1 MAHAEQQTQSV
12 GSPAHQHSGDQ
23 MNFKQIMGGLA
34 LLGVVG
40 GVAAQ
45 ETVVKI
51 GHSGP
56 LSGSQAFS
64 GKDNE
69 NGVRLAIE
77 ELNAKPLTIGGKKIK
92 FELMSEDDQA
102 DPKAGVTVAQK
113 LIDNGVKFVVGPYNS
128 GVTIPASRTYNDAG
142 VVIATVASNP
152 KITQQGYKNLFRVNA
167 SDTQL
172 GSKMALYAAKE
183 LKMKNVAVIDDRTAF
198 GQGVAEEFKKQAK
211 LSGMNVVGHEFT
223 TDKATDFTAI
233 LTNLKSK
240 KPDAIFF
247 GGYAPQG
254 APMARQMKQLGMT
267 AKLLG
272 GDTICTVEMGRIGGD
287 AVGDNVL
294 CSQGGAILDK
304 AANGPAFKAKYK
316 KRFNQDADVYA
327 ASFYDATLLFAQAMQ
342 KSNSV
347 DPAKV
352 GPEVAKSTYKGVA
365 GTYAF
370 DDKGDMKQSPVT
382 IFTFKG
388 GQPVA
393 LTSY

>member
-1 MAHAEQQTQSV
+1 
-12 GSPAHQHSGDQ
+12 
-23 MNFKQIMGGLA
+23 MNFKHIIGGLA

-40 GVAAQ
+40 IVAAQ

-77 ELNAKPLTIGGKKIK
+77 ELNAKPITVSGKKIK

-128 GVTIPASRTYNDAG
+128 GVTIPASRAYNDAG
-142 VVIATVASNP
+142 VIIATVASNP
-152 KITQQGYKNLFRVNA
+152 KITHQGYKNLFRVNA

-172 GSKMALYAAKE
+172 GSKMALYAANE
-183 LKMKNVAVIDDRTAF
+183 LKLKTVAVIDDRTAF
-198 GQGVAEEFKKQAK
+198 GQGVAEEFVKQAK
-211 LSGMNVVGHEFT
+211 LSGMQVVGHEFT
-223 TDKATDFTAI
+223 TDKSTDFTSI

-240 KPDAIFF
+240 KAEAIFF

-254 APMARQMKQLGMT
+254 APMARQMKQLGIN

-272 GDTICTVEMGRIGGD
+272 GDTICTVEMGKIGGD

-316 KRFNQDADVYA
+316 KRFEHDADVYA
-327 ASFYDATLLFAQAMQ
+327 ASFYDATMLFAQAMQ

-347 DPAKV
+347 DPVKV
-352 GPEVAKSTYKGVA
+352 GPEITKMSYKGVA
-365 GTYAF
+365 GTYEF
-370 DDKGDMKQSPVT
+370 DANGDMKQSPVT
-382 IFTFKG
+382 IFTFKN
-388 GQPVA
+388 GQPAA